1 MKTDYFP
8 EIPQHRYQA
17 RTELRHMSVEF
28 EEGGSAEIKKN
39 GTLWQIDFKMPKT
52 SKLVIPDTLRGN
64 FTSMPQAQKVLREYL
79 DKQGVR
85 FKDVQRAIAHDDTR
99 ASLMPGYM
107 TGR

>member
-1 MKTDYFP
+1 MLSDGGGIISESGGDYFSELGG
-8 EIPQHRYQA
+8 EIIS
-17 RTELRHMSVEF
+17 ES
-28 EEGGSAEIKKN
+28 GGGLPRN
-39 GTLWQIDFKMPKT
+39 LQIDFKMPKN